1 MEELLLE
8 MLEEELL
15 FNQPVEDMSWWQ
27 RYWWTGETSL

>member
-8 MLEEELL
+8 LFDETLVLEVEEE
-15 FNQPVEDMSWWQ
+15 FSWWE